1 MLNPIY
7 ISNSH
12 SYDVYYSLAGKMA
25 EEGGTSGP
33 DKTESLVGYTKLNFS
48 RMKRLEKQEIDLD
61 AAGIPRYRPAP
72 LTLLAITETWCG
84 DAAQN
89 LPIINNIA
97 KQTDYLSLRTIW
109 RDEYPELMEQFLTN
123 GSKSIPKVIVLD
135 GKNSVL
141 GTWGP
146 RPQVLQELVAA
157 LKAKGAVDYKE
168 ISEEVQRWYNQDK
181 GISLAMEFGHLLQTV
196 L

>member
-12 SYDVYYSLAGKMA
+12 SYDVYYSLAGQMA
-25 EEGGTSGP
+25 AEGGTSGP
-33 DKTESLVGYTKLNFS
+33 DKTESLVAYTKLNYS
-48 RMKRLEKQEIDLD
+48 RMKRLEKQAIDLD
-61 AAGIPRYRPAP
+61 AAGIAKHHTIP

-97 KQTDYLSLRTIW
+97 KQTDYLTLRTIW
-109 RDEYPELMEQFLTN
+109 RDEHPELMDQFLTN
-123 GSKSIPKVIVLD
+123 GSRSIPKVIVLD
-135 GKNSVL
+135 GENHVL
-141 GTWGP
+141 GSWGP
-146 RPQVLQELVAA
+146 RPQKLQALVAS
-157 LKAKGAVDYKE
+157 LKEKGAVDYME
-168 ISEEVQRWYNQDK
+168 ISEEVQKWYNQDK
-181 GISLAMEFGHLLQTV
+181 GQTLAREFGQMLQGI